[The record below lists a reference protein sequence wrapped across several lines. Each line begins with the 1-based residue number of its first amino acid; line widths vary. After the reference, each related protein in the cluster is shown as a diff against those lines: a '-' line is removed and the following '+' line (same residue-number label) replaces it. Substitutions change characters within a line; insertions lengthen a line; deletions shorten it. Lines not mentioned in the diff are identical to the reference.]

1 MAYKVM
7 ADVAQAVYGPDGR
20 LLHEAGERFDPVEHP
35 DLAPA
40 GKLVVVVV
48 PDEPEPEPAPAPLP
62 VKAAKPPAK
71 AGA

>member
-7 ADVAQAVYGPDGR
+7 ADVAQAVYGPDGK

-40 GKLVVVVV
+40 GKLIVVVV
-48 PDEPEPEPAPAPLP
+48 PDEPEPEPLP